1 MREHLL
7 LLLEAP
13 LQAWGGVLV
22 DAYGPVDEF
31 PAATLVGGLVANA
44 LGYDRADWQRLE
56 ALQERLVVGAAV
68 LRRGSTITDNQN
80 AKLEK
85 GDVGWTTR
93 GRPEGRGGGAEAYK
107 SPHRR
112 FRDYHADTLALV
124 ALRLDPE
131 DEKPDLDA
139 IAHTLE
145 WPERPLFLGRKPC
158 LPSRSIVWPERMR
171 AETLLKALNLGAA
184 MLVAAESANPK
195 LRLELDAGPWRARWP
210 EREGNAPSSRLV
222 EVCDDRDFRNDVPVG
237 LRRRRVGTIGEEREH
252 TP

>member
-13 LQAWGGVLV
+13 LQAWGSVLV

-44 LGYDRADWQRLE
+44 LGYDRADWQLLE
-56 ALQERLVVGAAV
+56 TLQERLVVGAAV
-68 LRRGSTITDNQN
+68 LRRGSTITDAQN
-80 AKLEK
+80 AKLAK

-93 GRPEGRGGGAEAYK
+93 GRPEGRSGGADSYN

-112 FRDYHADTLALV
+112 FRDYHADALALV
-124 ALRLDPE
+124 ALRLDPPNE
-131 DEKPDLDA
+131 APDLDA
-139 IAHTLE
+139 IAHALE

-158 LPSRSIVWPERMR
+158 LPSRPIAWQERIS
-171 AETLLKALNLGAA
+171 AETLLDALNLGAVK
-184 MLVAAESANPK
+184 LVEAENVSPK

-210 EREGNAPSSRLV
+210 DREGDAPSRLV
-222 EVCDDRDFRNDVPVG
+222 EVCDDRDFRNGVHVG
-237 LRRRRVGTIGEEREH
+237 LRRRRVGTIGGEREH
-252 TP
+252 AS